1 LGAGPTRLAS
11 PCVTRA
17 RSGNSTN
24 GDTHHVSEQS
34 KSHRL
39 PRQRC

>member
-1 LGAGPTRLAS
+1 LGARPTRLAS

-24 GDTHHVSEQS
+24 GDTSCIRT
-34 KSHRL
+34 K
-39 PRQRC
+39 